1 MFLFLNVLL
10 HNLYMSFLSEVFE
23 DMSFKPRCMRERVV
37 RWCPFFCSSDWF
49 LFEEGL
55 NVLFVGNL
63 GQWVAKHWCIGACQT
78 VIPCQLSI
86 NFWKF
91 GLH

>member
-23 DMSFKPRCMRERVV
+23 DMSFKTKMYERAGGAVV
-37 RWCPFFCSSDWF
+37 PISCSSDWF

-55 NVLFVGNL
+55 NVLFVGKFRTVG
-63 GQWVAKHWCIGACQT
+63 GQALVHWCMSDSDSLPI
-78 VIPCQLSI
+78 V
-86 NFWKF
+86 
-91 GLH
+91 H

>member
-23 DMSFKPRCMRERVV
+23 DMSFKTKMYERAGGAVV
-37 RWCPFFCSSDWF
+37 PISCSSDWF

-63 GQWVAKHWCIGACQT
+63 GQWVTKHWCIGACQT